1 MKLFGGAGALA
12 VTFTAVLSQVATLG
26 AQEQPATRWRVNAAE
41 LEIAGRVQAQLNTTT
56 AETEPAMEMLLR
68 RVRLEARVRVNDLV
82 SGRIQPD
89 FAGDR
94 VSVKDAFIRLDFAP
108 GFGLLA
114 GQAHRPFSL
123 VEITSSTR
131 ILPVE
136 RGVRLRGVDAAE
148 HYALVSGLRYSDR
161 DVGFQ
166 LLGSF
171 PDIPL
176 SPTYQ
181 AGIFAGPL
189 QREVGNENSHQLAA
203 RATVEPLP
211 RLRLGGAV
219 SRRDFARPAPE
230 RPSGW
235 ELSPGTAYSLD
246 VQYGSFAPGLHLIG
260 EVAVGDLDP
269 FSGDSFRSA
278 QAWLA
283 YRTGAVGRVSAV
295 EPLLRASYG
304 SLDLADSLRPNTGGL
319 LLTPGINVYLG
330 GLNRVMLNYDLW
342 APSAEDRGNEGGAK
356 LQFQL
361 AF

>member
-1 MKLFGGAGALA
+1 MKLFVRVGLGAALIAVLAPVGALE
-12 VTFTAVLSQVATLG
+12 
-26 AQEQPATRWRVNAAE
+26 AQEQPTTRWRVNAAE
-41 LEIAGRVQAQLNTTT
+41 IEIAGRLQAQLNTTT

-108 GFGLLA
+108 GFQLLA

-136 RGVRLRGVDAAE
+136 RGARLRGVDAAE
-148 HYALVSGLRYSDR
+148 HYALVNGLRYSDR
-161 DVGFQ
+161 DVGLQ

-171 PDIPL
+171 ADLPL

-189 QREVGNENSHQLAA
+189 QRQVGNENSYQLAA
-203 RATVEPLP
+203 RATIAPLP
-211 RLRLGGAV
+211 RVRLGGAV
-219 SRRDFARPAPE
+219 SRRDFARAVPE
-230 RPSGW
+230 RQSGW
-235 ELSPGTAYSLD
+235 ELSTGTAYSLD
-246 VQYGSFAPGLHLIG
+246 VQYGTFAPGLHLIG
-260 EVAVGDLDP
+260 EVAIGDLDP
-269 FSGDSFRSA
+269 IRGDSFLGA
-278 QAWLA
+278 QGWLA
-283 YRTGAVGRVSAV
+283 YRTGAAGPISAV

-304 SLDLADSLRPNTGGL
+304 SLDLADTLRPDTGGL
-319 LLTPGINVYLG
+319 LLTPGINLYLG
-330 GLNRVMLNYDLW
+330 GLNRVMLNYDFW
-342 APSAEDRGNEGGAK
+342 APAAEDRRREGGAK